1 MATTVNYVE
10 RTTNESL
17 YTEISTE
24 IVNALDPKK
33 SKEPTQKRLC
43 FNPPGECDGGNS
55 KRTQEERNRNPT
67 TTGNNGISLSYIKGL
82 FVETE
87 TKKPPEIIVYVRN
100 NDSKLIGFALVSKIK
115 EKERII
121 RIRLPSITPKPEI
134 NEEIKKNN
142 ELFGKYNKYI
152 GSNKE
157 SASIGGSIGESNL
170 SSESVSSYHSGP
182 PKNLSNM
189 NNFRIES
196 IPESLYIK
204 IICGSGSA
212 SSIIGLIEEIGR
224 NQNIGFISLHA
235 LKAPM
240 MTYYGRYEFQF
251 AEVNQSQHPVIGK
264 LTNLYNFIFSLGK
277 SLEEL
282 ESMCSTFTKIMGKGP
297 YNINKMKCD
306 ILELIEFKLVEL
318 GLYDSSNNANKCSPF
333 SCAGNGY
340 TMYKKIESVE
350 EKQRRDVR
358 KRKGL
363 FVETNSAGPSP
374 VRKTVEPSPVR
385 KTVEPPPAPQN
396 TIATRLRSRGP
407 PK

>member
-55 KRTQEERNRNPT
+55 KRTHEERNRNPS
-67 TTGNNGISLSYIKGL
+67 TTGNNGISFTYIKGL

-87 TKKPPEIIVYVRN
+87 TNKPPEIIVYVRN
-100 NDSKLIGFALVSKIK
+100 NDGKLIGFALVSKI
-115 EKERII
+115 EENDRII
-121 RIRLPSITPKPEI
+121 RIRLPSITPKPKI
-134 NEEIKKNN
+134 NEKIEKNN
-142 ELFGKYNKYI
+142 EIFGKYNKYI
-152 GSNKE
+152 GSNEE
-157 SASIGGSIGESNL
+157 SAKIGSFGESNL
-170 SSESVSSYHSGP
+170 SSISSFKSGP

-358 KRKGL
+358 KRKGV
-363 FVETNSAGPSP
+363 FVVTNSAGPSP
-374 VRKTVEPSPVR
+374 VRKTE
-385 KTVEPPPAPQN
+385 EPPPAPQN

-407 PK
+407 PQ